1 MNKAMERALLAVEQ
15 EDASLLTVDDIIE
28 LLDTIENLEAE
39 VYKLKYD
46 TNAMEELLYY
56 GKLRREDGC

>member
-39 VYKLKYD
+39 VYKLQYD